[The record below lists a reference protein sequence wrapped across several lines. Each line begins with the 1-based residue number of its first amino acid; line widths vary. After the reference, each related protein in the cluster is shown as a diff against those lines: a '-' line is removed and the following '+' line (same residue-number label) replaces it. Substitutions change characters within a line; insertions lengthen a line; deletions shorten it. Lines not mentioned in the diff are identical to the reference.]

1 MSLVSAMLC
10 VEGERSIELGGRLV
24 NKCLSVTAMPILKFQ
39 NKIAKWTEICR
50 LLKIKTYFNIEKSL
64 VWGRMIIY
72 IWFDEVNSINF
83 GETTL
88 FKDESSMQ

>member
-1 MSLVSAMLC
+1 M
-10 VEGERSIELGGRLV
+10 

-39 NKIAKWTEICR
+39 NKIANWIGICR

-88 FKDESSMQ
+88 IKDESSMH